1 MRLEQLLQ
9 LVAFLRHEQNTYNE
23 RNSMKITRKQL
34 RRIIRE
40 ATLGQPDVYEELI
53 FNAEDLYNMIM
64 DTGQPAEAWFD
75 GVRNVRDFRKYISG
89 MVDEARRGGMSM
101 KEINS
106 VVSKAWKTE
115 TDARRRRRFHSFLD

>member
-1 MRLEQLLQ
+1 
-9 LVAFLRHEQNTYNE
+9 
-23 RNSMKITRKQL
+23 MKITRKQL

-75 GVRNVRDFRKYISG
+75 GVRNVRDFRKYISD

>member
-1 MRLEQLLQ
+1 MEQLLQ
-9 LVAFLRHEQNTYNE
+9 LVAFLRHKQNTYNE
-23 RNSMKITRKQL
+23 RNPMKITRKQL
-34 RRIIRE
+34 RRIISE
-40 ATLGQPDVYEELI
+40 AMHEETI
-53 FNAEDLYNMIM
+53 VNREDLYNMIM

-106 VVSKAWKTE
+106 VVSQAWKTE
-115 TDARRRRRFHSFLD
+115 TDARRRRRSHSFLD